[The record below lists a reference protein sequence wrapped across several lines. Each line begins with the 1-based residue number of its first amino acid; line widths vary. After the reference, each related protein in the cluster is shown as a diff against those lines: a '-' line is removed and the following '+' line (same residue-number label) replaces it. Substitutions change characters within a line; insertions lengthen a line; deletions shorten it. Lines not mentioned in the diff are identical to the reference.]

1 MNTNFQMLRE
11 LLEQY
16 HPQERGFILD
26 DEMELIENILHLKE
40 MDILALRN
48 LRDFTVLFLSREA
61 KENETTE
68 NIIENLDKMSA
79 ITYVIDMKITQKGGE
94 V

>member
-40 MDILALRN
+40 MNILALRN
-48 LRDFTVLFLSREA
+48 LRDFTVLFLNREA

-79 ITYVIDMKITQKGGE
+79 ITFVIDMEITQKGGE

>member
-11 LLEQY
+11 LLEIY
-16 HPQERGFILD
+16 HPKTRGWVSAEEIK
-26 DEMELIENILHLKE
+26 LIKETLHIAE

-48 LRDFTVLFLSREA
+48 LRDFTVMFLSEEA
-61 KENETTE
+61 KENETIE
-68 NIIENLDKMSA
+68 NIMANWDRMSA
-79 ITYVIDMKITQKGGE
+79 ITHLIDTEIIDKGGE

>member
-16 HPQERGFILD
+16 HPQKRGFILD
-26 DEMELIENILHLKE
+26 DEVELIENILHLKE
-40 MDILALRN
+40 MDIIALRN

-79 ITYVIDMKITQKGGE
+79 ITYVIDTEILEKGGE